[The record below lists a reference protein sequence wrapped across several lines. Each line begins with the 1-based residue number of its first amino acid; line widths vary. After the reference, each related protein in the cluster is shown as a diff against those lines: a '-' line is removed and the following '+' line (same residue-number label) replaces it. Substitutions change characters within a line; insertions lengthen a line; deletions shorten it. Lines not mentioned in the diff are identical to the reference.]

1 MGELMSPESK
11 AGSTRCA
18 ALWSRR
24 QILAAG
30 ALGGAAL
37 QWPPLLAGADARNA
51 QLTGPLPDTAA
62 RGLMVWDV
70 SGIDY
75 VAEEY
80 FLSGSANVYRPVSMA
95 DSADVASRD
104 NFKDL
109 GTREFSREI
118 LKADRPFTT
127 RLIVYRPRSKQ
138 RFSGK
143 VVAEC
148 LHPTGGGSSL
158 MWNSLHSFFS
168 SHGDIYVGVQH
179 PLTIAGL
186 KAADSARYGELDFE
200 DATQLWGM
208 LAKTGAAIKSAGAGS
223 PLQGY
228 RVRHLLLTG
237 YSYTGVAT
245 ATFANYHH
253 QEAKLRD
260 GRNIFD
266 AYLPMADAQ
275 YVRPLDVPV
284 MRLNT
289 QSDYNGFGGL
299 KNRRPDD
306 ARYRHYEFAGAS
318 HVAAPAPEDA
328 AKPPAAIKLPP
339 APGQPHFSAADC
351 QRGFPVGSLPNDYPL
366 YLVQA
371 AMFSNMYQWLDLKVA
386 PPPSVFIDTN
396 ADGSTLLDD
405 KGNAQGGVRL
415 PQVSVPIAKYGVGS
429 TDACV
434 LFGYTEPFPKAVSQA
449 LYGGKAA
456 YLARVQADIERLIAH
471 RWVLPNGR
479 ERLLDTAQARA
490 NFEGSA

>member
-1 MGELMSPESK
+1 MSSPSK
-11 AGSTRCA
+11 TRSNLRA

-24 QILAAG
+24 EILAAG
-30 ALGGAAL
+30 ALGAAAL
-37 QWPPLLAGADARNA
+37 QLPAWLAAANGRNA
-51 QLTGPLPDTAA
+51 SLEGPLPDTLT

-70 SGIDY
+70 GGIDY
-75 VAEEY
+75 IAEEY
-80 FLSGSANVYRPVSMA
+80 FLSGNANVYQPVSMA
-95 DSADVASRD
+95 DAADVASRD
-104 NFKDL
+104 NVKDL
-109 GTREFSREI
+109 GARTFSREV
-118 LKADRPFTT
+118 LRVARPFTT

-143 VVAEC
+143 VIAES

-158 MWNSLHSFFS
+158 MWNTLHGFFS
-168 SHGDIYVGVQH
+168 AHGDIYVGVQH

-186 KAADSARYGELDFE
+186 KAADSLRYGALHFE

-208 LAKTGAAIKSAGAGS
+208 LTQTGAAIKNGGVGS
-223 PLQGY
+223 PLRGY

-299 KNRRPDD
+299 ENRRPDD
-306 ARYRHYEFAGAS
+306 ARYRHYEIAGAS
-318 HVAAPAPEDA
+318 HVAVPPPADA
-328 AKPPAAIKLPP
+328 AKPPAAVKLPP

-351 QRGFPVGSLPNDYPL
+351 QQGFPPGSIPNDYPL

-371 AMFSNMYQWLDLKVA
+371 AMFSNMYEWLDLKRA
-386 PPPSVFIDTN
+386 PPSSVFIETD
-396 ADGSTLLDD
+396 ADGATLLDD

-429 TDACV
+429 SAACI
-434 LFGYTEPFPKAVSQA
+434 LFGYTQPFPAAVSQA
-449 LYGGKAA
+449 LYGGRAA
-456 YLARVQADIERLIAH
+456 YVARVQADIERLIAD
-471 RWVLPNGR
+471 RWILPNGR
-479 ERLLDTAQARA
+479 ERLLDSAQARA
-490 NFEGSA
+490 NFEERS

>member
-1 MGELMSPESK
+1 MSPESRIDPPRG
-11 AGSTRCA
+11 AELC
-18 ALWSRR
+18 SRR
-24 QILAAG
+24 DVLTACASAA
-30 ALGGAAL
+30 AAL
-37 QWPPLLAGADARNA
+37 QLPAFAASGSRSGLN
-51 QLTGPLPDTAA
+51 GPLPDAAA
-62 RGLMVWDV
+62 RGLMLWDV
-70 SGIDY
+70 SGMDY

-95 DSADVASRD
+95 DAADVASRD

-109 GTREFSREI
+109 GARVFSREV
-118 LKADRPFTT
+118 LKADQPFTT

-143 VVAEC
+143 VIAES

-158 MWNSLHSFFS
+158 MWNALHGFFS
-168 SHGDIYVGVQH
+168 AHGDIYVGVQH

-186 KAADSARYGELDFE
+186 KAVDPMRYGALHFE

-208 LAKTGAAIKSAGAGS
+208 LALAGATIKNRGAGGL
-223 PLQGY
+223 LQGY
-228 RVRHLLLTG
+228 GVRHLLLTG

-253 QEAKLRD
+253 QAAKLRD
-260 GRNIFD
+260 GRDIFD

-299 KNRRPDD
+299 KNRRPDA
-306 ARYRHYEFAGAS
+306 ARYRHYEFAGAA
-318 HVAAPAPEDA
+318 HVAVPPPADA
-328 AKPPAAIKLPP
+328 AKPPAGIKLPP

-351 QRGFPVGSLPNDYPL
+351 QAGFPAGSLPNDYPL

-371 AMFSNMYQWLDLKVA
+371 AMFSNMYQWLDHERA
-386 PPPSVFIDTN
+386 PPPSAFIETN
-396 ADGSTLLDD
+396 ADGATLLDD
-405 KGNAQGGVRL
+405 KGNALGGVRL

-429 TDACV
+429 TDACL
-434 LFGYTEPFPKAVSQA
+434 LFGYTQPFSAAVSRE
-449 LYGGKAA
+449 LYGDRAA
-456 YLARVQADIERLIAH
+456 YLARVRTDIERLIAE
-471 RWVLPNGR
+471 RRILPDGR
-479 ERLLDTAQARA
+479 EPLLAAAQAHA
-490 NFEGSA
+490 IFEERT

>member
-1 MGELMSPESK
+1 MSSPSK
-11 AGSTRCA
+11 TRSNLRA

-24 QILAAG
+24 EILAAG
-30 ALGGAAL
+30 ALGAAAL
-37 QWPPLLAGADARNA
+37 QLPAWLAAANGRNA
-51 QLTGPLPDTAA
+51 SLEGPLPDTLT

-70 SGIDY
+70 GGIHY
-75 VAEEY
+75 IAEEY
-80 FLSGSANVYRPVSMA
+80 FLSGNANVYQPVSMA
-95 DSADVASRD
+95 DAADVASRD
-104 NFKDL
+104 NVKDL
-109 GTREFSREI
+109 GARTFSREV
-118 LKADRPFTT
+118 LRVARPFTT

-143 VVAEC
+143 VIAES

-158 MWNSLHSFFS
+158 MWNTLHGFFS
-168 SHGDIYVGVQH
+168 THGDIYVGVQH

-186 KAADSARYGELDFE
+186 KAADSLRYGALHFE

-208 LAKTGAAIKSAGAGS
+208 LTQTGAAIKNGGVGS
-223 PLQGY
+223 PLRGY

-299 KNRRPDD
+299 ENRRPDD
-306 ARYRHYEFAGAS
+306 ARYRHYEIAGAS
-318 HVAAPAPEDA
+318 HVAVPPPADA
-328 AKPPAAIKLPP
+328 AKPPAAVKLPP

-351 QRGFPVGSLPNDYPL
+351 QQGFPAGSLPNDYPL

-371 AMFSNMYQWLDLKVA
+371 AMFSNMYEWLDLKRA
-386 PPPSVFIDTN
+386 PPSSASIETD
-396 ADGSTLLDD
+396 ADGATLLDD

-429 TDACV
+429 SAACI
-434 LFGYTEPFPKAVSQA
+434 LFGYTQPFPAAVSQA
-449 LYGGKAA
+449 LYGGRAA
-456 YLARVQADIERLIAH
+456 YVARVQADIERLIAD
-471 RWVLPNGR
+471 RWILPNGR
-479 ERLLDTAQARA
+479 ERLLDSAQARA
-490 NFEGSA
+490 NFEERS

>member
-1 MGELMSPESK
+1 M
-11 AGSTRCA
+11 
-18 ALWSRR
+18 
-24 QILAAG
+24 
-30 ALGGAAL
+30 
-37 QWPPLLAGADARNA
+37 ADATGRNA
-51 QLTGPLPDTAA
+51 RLTGPVPDAAA

-75 VAEEY
+75 LAEEY
-80 FLSGSANVYRPVSMA
+80 FLSGNANVYRPVSMA
-95 DSADVASRD
+95 DAADVASRD

-109 GTREFSREI
+109 GAREFSRGI
-118 LKADRPFTT
+118 LKANRPFTT

-143 VVAEC
+143 VIAEC

-158 MWNSLHSFFS
+158 MWNSLHGFFG

-186 KAADSARYGELDFE
+186 KSADAARYGALGFE
-200 DATQLWGM
+200 DATQVWGM
-208 LAKTGAAIKSAGAGS
+208 LAKAGAAIKSGGAAS

-237 YSYTGVAT
+237 YSYTGVAA

-253 QEAKLRD
+253 QEAKLPD

-318 HVAAPAPEDA
+318 HVAVPPPADAAKAPAP
-328 AKPPAAIKLPP
+328 IKLPP

-351 QRGFPVGSLPNDYPL
+351 QQGFPPGSLPNDYPL

-371 AMFSNMYQWLDLKVA
+371 AMFSNMYQWLDLKRA
-386 PPPSVFIDTN
+386 PPSSVFIETN
-396 ADGSTLLDD
+396 ADGTTLLDD

-429 TDACV
+429 TDACI
-434 LFGYTEPFPKAVSQA
+434 LFGYTQPFSAAVSQA
-449 LYGGKAA
+449 LYGSRAA
-456 YLARVQADIERLIAH
+456 YIAQVQADIERLIAD
-471 RWVLPNGR
+471 RWILPNGR
-479 ERLLDTAQARA
+479 ERLLDAAQTGA
-490 NFEGSA
+490 NFEEAS

>member
-1 MGELMSPESK
+1 MSSPSK
-11 AGSTRCA
+11 SRSKLRA

-24 QILAAG
+24 EILAAG
-30 ALGGAAL
+30 AFGAAAL
-37 QWPPLLAGADARNA
+37 QLPAWLAAANGRNA
-51 QLTGPLPDTAA
+51 SLEGPLPDTLA

-70 SGIDY
+70 GDIDY
-75 VAEEY
+75 IAEEY
-80 FLSGSANVYRPVSMA
+80 FLSGNANVYQPVSMA
-95 DSADVASRD
+95 DAADVASRD
-104 NFKDL
+104 NVKDL
-109 GTREFSREI
+109 GARTFSREV
-118 LKADRPFTT
+118 LRVGRPFTT

-143 VVAEC
+143 VIAES

-158 MWNSLHSFFS
+158 TWNTLHGFFS
-168 SHGDIYVGVQH
+168 AHGDIYVGVQH

-186 KAADSARYGELDFE
+186 KAADSLRYGALHFE

-208 LAKTGAAIKSAGAGS
+208 LTQTGAAIKNGGVGS
-223 PLQGY
+223 PLRGY

-299 KNRRPDD
+299 ENRRPDD
-306 ARYRHYEFAGAS
+306 ARYRHYEIAGAS
-318 HVAAPAPEDA
+318 HVAVPPPADA
-328 AKPPAAIKLPP
+328 AKPPAAVKLPP

-351 QRGFPVGSLPNDYPL
+351 QQGFPPGSIPNDYPL

-371 AMFSNMYQWLDLKVA
+371 AMFSNMYEWLDLKRA
-386 PPPSVFIDTN
+386 PPSSVFIETD
-396 ADGSTLLDD
+396 ADGATLLDD

-429 TDACV
+429 SAACI
-434 LFGYTEPFPKAVSQA
+434 LFGYTQPFAAAVSQA
-449 LYGGKAA
+449 LYGGRAA
-456 YLARVQADIERLIAH
+456 YVARVQADIERLIAD
-471 RWVLPNGR
+471 RWILPNGR
-479 ERLLDTAQARA
+479 ERLLDSAQARA
-490 NFEGSA
+490 NFEERS

>member
-1 MGELMSPESK
+1 MSSPSK
-11 AGSTRCA
+11 SRSKLRA

-24 QILAAG
+24 EILAAG
-30 ALGGAAL
+30 AFGAAAL
-37 QWPPLLAGADARNA
+37 QLPAWLAAANGRNA
-51 QLTGPLPDTAA
+51 SLEGPLPDTLA

-70 SGIDY
+70 GDIDY
-75 VAEEY
+75 IAEEY
-80 FLSGSANVYRPVSMA
+80 FLSGNANVYQPVSMA
-95 DSADVASRD
+95 DAADVASRD
-104 NFKDL
+104 NVKDL
-109 GTREFSREI
+109 GARTFSREV
-118 LKADRPFTT
+118 LRVGRPFTT

-143 VVAEC
+143 VIAES

-158 MWNSLHSFFS
+158 MWNTLHGFFS
-168 SHGDIYVGVQH
+168 AHGDIYVGVQH

-186 KAADSARYGELDFE
+186 KAADSLRYGALHFE

-208 LAKTGAAIKSAGAGS
+208 LTQTGAAIKNGGVGS
-223 PLQGY
+223 PLRGY

-306 ARYRHYEFAGAS
+306 ARYRHYEIAGAS
-318 HVAAPAPEDA
+318 HVAVPPPADA
-328 AKPPAAIKLPP
+328 AKPPAAVKLPP

-351 QRGFPVGSLPNDYPL
+351 QQGFPPGSIPNDYPL

-371 AMFSNMYQWLDLKVA
+371 AMFSNMYEWLDLKRA
-386 PPPSVFIDTN
+386 PPSSVFIETD
-396 ADGSTLLDD
+396 ADGATLLDD

-429 TDACV
+429 SAACI
-434 LFGYTEPFPKAVSQA
+434 LFGYTQPFAAAVSQA
-449 LYGGKAA
+449 LYGGRAA
-456 YLARVQADIERLIAH
+456 YVARVQADIERLIAD
-471 RWVLPNGR
+471 RWILPNGR
-479 ERLLDTAQARA
+479 ERLLDSAQARA
-490 NFEGSA
+490 NFEERS

>member
-1 MGELMSPESK
+1 MTPVSK
-11 AGSTRCA
+11 ACSTRRA
-18 ALWSRR
+18 GLWSRR
-24 QILAAG
+24 EILAVG
-30 ALGGAAL
+30 ALGAAAL
-37 QWPPLLAGADARNA
+37 QWPALFAAANGRNA
-51 QLTGPLPDTAA
+51 HVTGPLPDTPA

-80 FLSGSANVYRPVSMA
+80 FLSASANVYQPVSMA
-95 DSADVASRD
+95 DAAEVASRD

-109 GTREFSREI
+109 GTREFAREL
-118 LKADRPFTT
+118 LKTDRPFIT

-143 VVAEC
+143 VIAEC

-158 MWNSLHSFFS
+158 MWNSLRGFFS
-168 SHGDIYVGVQH
+168 SRGDIYVGVQH

-186 KAADSARYGELDFE
+186 KAADSARYAALSFE

-208 LAKTGAAIKSAGAGS
+208 LAQAGAAIKSGGTES

-253 QEAKLRD
+253 QEARLD

-318 HVAAPAPEDA
+318 HVAVPPPEDA

-351 QRGFPVGSLPNDYPL
+351 QAGFPVGSLPNDYPL

-371 AMFSNMYQWLDLKVA
+371 AMFSNMYRWLDVGQA
-386 PPPSVFIDTN
+386 PPASVFIETI
-396 ADGSTLLDD
+396 ADGTTLLDD

-415 PQVSVPIAKYGVGS
+415 PQVSVPIAKYAVGS

-434 LFGYTEPFPKAVSQA
+434 LFGYTEPFAPAVVRA

-456 YLARVQADIERLIAH
+456 YLARVQADIERLIAD
-471 RWVLPNGR
+471 RWILPNGR
-479 ERLLDTAQARA
+479 DQLLRAAQARA
-490 NFEGSA
+490 NFGEHL

>member
-1 MGELMSPESK
+1 MRRS
-11 AGSTRCA
+11 

-24 QILAAG
+24 RILAAG

-37 QWPPLLAGADARNA
+37 QWPALLAAASAGKPH
-51 QLTGPLPDTAA
+51 LSGPLSDTAA

-75 VAEEY
+75 IAEEY

-95 DSADVASRD
+95 DAEDVAARD

-109 GTREFSREI
+109 GVREFSREI
-118 LKADRPFTT
+118 VKAGQPFTT
-127 RLIVYRPRSKQ
+127 RLIVYKPRSKQ

-143 VVAEC
+143 VIAEC
-148 LHPTGGGSSL
+148 LHPSGGGSSL
-158 MWNSLHSFFS
+158 MWNSQHSFFS
-168 SHGDIYVGVQH
+168 AHGDIYVGVQH

-186 KAADSARYGELDFE
+186 KAADSARYGALGVE
-200 DATQLWGM
+200 DTTQLWGT
-208 LAKTGAAIKSAGAGS
+208 LANAGTVIKSGGDGGL
-223 PLQGY
+223 LQGY
-228 RVRHLLLTG
+228 RVRHLLMTG

-253 QEAKLRD
+253 HEAKLSN

-289 QSDYNGFGGL
+289 QSDFNGFGGL

-306 ARYRHYEFAGAS
+306 ARYRHYEFAGAA
-318 HVAAPAPEDA
+318 HVAVPPPADA

-351 QRGFPVGSLPNDYPL
+351 QAGFPAGSLPNDYPL

-371 AMFSNMYQWLDLKVA
+371 AMFSNMYQWLDLGLA
-386 PPPSVFIDTN
+386 PPASALIETN
-396 ADGSTLLDD
+396 ADGSTRLDD

-429 TDACV
+429 TDACL
-434 LFGYTEPFPKAVSQA
+434 LFGYTEPFPAAAVQA
-449 LYGGKAA
+449 LYGSRAG
-456 YLARVQADIERLIAH
+456 YLARVQADIERLIAD
-471 RWVLPNGR
+471 RRILPGGR
-479 ERLLDTAQARA
+479 APLLAAAQAHA
-490 NFEGSA
+490 VFEER

>member
-1 MGELMSPESK
+1 MMSLVSR
-11 AGSTRCA
+11 ASSTRCA

-24 QILAAG
+24 EILTAG
-30 ALGGAAL
+30 ALGSAAL
-37 QWPPLLAGADARNA
+37 QWPALLAGANARNA
-51 QLTGPLPDTAA
+51 QLIGPLPDTPA

-95 DSADVASRD
+95 DAADVASRD

-109 GTREFSREI
+109 GAREFSREI
-118 LKADRPFTT
+118 LKAARPFTT

-158 MWNSLHSFFS
+158 MWNSLHGFFG

-186 KAADSARYGELDFE
+186 KTVDSARYGSLDFE

-208 LAKTGAAIKSAGAGS
+208 LAKTGAAIKGEGAGS
-223 PLQGY
+223 PLRGY
-228 RVRHLLLTG
+228 RIRHLLLTG

-253 QEAKLRD
+253 QEAKLPD

-275 YVRPLDVPV
+275 YVRPLNVPV

-306 ARYRHYEFAGAS
+306 ARYRHYEFAGAA
-318 HVAAPAPEDA
+318 HVAVPPPADA
-328 AKPPAAIKLPP
+328 AKPPAAIKLPS

-351 QRGFPVGSLPNDYPL
+351 RQGFPPGSLPNDYPL

-371 AMFSNMYQWLDLKVA
+371 AMFSNMYQWLDLRRA
-386 PPPSVFIDTN
+386 PPSSVFIETN
-396 ADGSTLLDD
+396 AEGGTLLDD

-415 PQVSVPIAKYGVGS
+415 PQVSVPTAKYGVGS

-434 LFGYTEPFPKAVSQA
+434 LFGYAEPFPAAVSQA
-449 LYGGKAA
+449 LYGDKAA
-456 YLARVQADIERLIAH
+456 FLARVQADIERLIAD
-471 RWVLPNGR
+471 RWILPDGR
-479 ERLLDTAQARA
+479 EQLLELARARA
-490 NFEGSA
+490 NFEERS

>member
-1 MGELMSPESK
+1 MSPRSK
-11 AGSTRCA
+11 TNPNLRA

-24 QILAAG
+24 EILAAG
-30 ALGGAAL
+30 AFGAAAL
-37 QWPPLLAGADARNA
+37 PLPAWLLAAHGRNA
-51 QLTGPLPDTAA
+51 NLTGPLPDTLE

-70 SGIDY
+70 GGIDY

-80 FLSGSANVYRPVSMA
+80 FLSGSANLYRPVSMA
-95 DSADVASRD
+95 DAADVASRD
-104 NFKDL
+104 NVKDL
-109 GTREFSREI
+109 GARAFTREVLR
-118 LKADRPFTT
+118 AARPFTT

-143 VVAEC
+143 VIVES

-168 SHGDIYVGVQH
+168 AHGDIYVGVQH
-179 PLTIAGL
+179 PLTMAGL
-186 KAADSARYGELDFE
+186 KAADSSRYGALDFE

-208 LAKTGAAIKSAGAGS
+208 LAQTGAAIKNGGVGS

-306 ARYRHYEFAGAS
+306 ARYRHYEIAGAS
-318 HVAAPAPEDA
+318 HVAVPPPADA

-351 QRGFPVGSLPNDYPL
+351 RQGFPAGSLPNDYPL

-371 AMFSNMYQWLDLKVA
+371 AMFSNMYQWLDLKRA
-386 PPPSVFIDTN
+386 PPSSVFIETN

-415 PQVSVPIAKYGVGS
+415 PQVSVPIAKYAVGS

-434 LFGYTEPFPKAVSQA
+434 LFGYTEPFLAAVSQA

-456 YLARVQADIERLIAH
+456 YQARVRADIERLLAD
-471 RWVLPNGR
+471 RWILPEGA
-479 ERLLDTAQARA
+479 ELLLAAAQAHA
-490 NFEGSA
+490 NFEEPT